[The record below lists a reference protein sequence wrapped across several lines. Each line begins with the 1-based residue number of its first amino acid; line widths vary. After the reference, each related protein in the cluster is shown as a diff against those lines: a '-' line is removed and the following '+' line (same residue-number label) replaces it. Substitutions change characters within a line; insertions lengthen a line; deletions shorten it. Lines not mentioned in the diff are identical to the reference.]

1 MAASTSSSASWLAD
15 LTTKNGEAVELSALS
30 GKAVALYF
38 SAHWCPPCKRFT
50 PILKDLYEEVN
61 EDDAKF
67 EVVFVSS
74 DDSAA
79 LAKEYMEEMHGDW
92 LMISYDSPVR
102 EALKQKFGCF
112 AGKEQGK
119 FPSSER
125 RNGIPALVVVGQDGS
140 ELCFNGTS
148 AVEGKGPAAVADW
161 AAW

>member
-50 PILKDLYEEVN
+50 PILKVCHDDCATPARTPHLHQQRTTHHAPRWQDLYEEVN

-92 LMISYDSPVR
+92 LMVR
-102 EALKQKFGCF
+102 
-112 AGKEQGK
+112 
-119 FPSSER
+119 
-125 RNGIPALVVVGQDGS
+125 
-140 ELCFNGTS
+140 
-148 AVEGKGPAAVADW
+148 
-161 AAW
+161 